1 MDISELKSVFADDPE
16 TLLEALGLEYKKTG
30 NRLNVLCPFHS
41 DIHLGNAVIHD
52 GLFYCF
58 ACNSKAD
65 AIELVKQVKNCN
77 FMAAV
82 QFICSAYGVQCDN
95 AAPEKTVLSLTGKER
110 AALAFPKTPFSVN
123 RLTEADRRLIYLKR
137 ADEMIG
143 KYETIIRLYGSADAD
158 EAWKLAEIA
167 DANAVTFSKIKREC
181 ESRIK
186 ILRELKRRITK

>member
-16 TLLEALGLEYKKTG
+16 TLLEALGLEYRKTG

-65 AIELVKQVKNCN
+65 AIELVKQV
-77 FMAAV
+77 
-82 QFICSAYGVQCDN
+82 ICSAYGVQCDN

-143 KYETIIRLYGSADAD
+143 KYEKIIRLYGSADAD

-186 ILRELKRRITK
+186 ILRELKRRIRK